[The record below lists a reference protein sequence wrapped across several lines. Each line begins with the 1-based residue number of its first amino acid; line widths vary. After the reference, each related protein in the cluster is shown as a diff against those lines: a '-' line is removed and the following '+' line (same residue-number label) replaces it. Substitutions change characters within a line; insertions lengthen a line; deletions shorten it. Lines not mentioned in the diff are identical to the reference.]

1 MRGLEEN
8 YNYFLKADVSEYL
21 DEWVAIVDKS
31 IVSHG
36 KSAKAVYLEAVSKHP
51 QKRPL
56 LTRVHS
62 NKTMIL

>member
-8 YNYFLKADVSEYL
+8 YNYFLKTDVSQFIG
-21 DEWVAIVDKS
+21 EWVAIVDKS

-36 KSAKAVYLEAVSKHP
+36 ESAKAVYSEAIAKYP

-56 LTRVHS
+56 LTKIHS

>member
-1 MRGLEEN
+1 MRSLEEN
-8 YNYFLKADVSEYL
+8 YNYFLNVDVSKYT

-36 KSAKAVYLEAVSKHP
+36 KSAKMVYAEAINKYP
-51 QKRPL
+51 RKRPL
-56 LTRVHS
+56 LTKIHS